1 MDDISM
7 ATVHK
12 CWKQTMLVCRAP
24 MREVWRKRER
34 VGYLLGKQVLWT
46 KGWNRG
52 HWTCNF
58 IKVAQSSSQRT
69 SKWSPGHEEG
79 RHRMGTFQ
87 WAGWAIS
94 PMRVVVSLCAS
105 FPFTLVHPPLC
116 HSKLNSV
123 LTSCRKSPKKSGSLV
138 FILHSSEMHRHLWW
152 RICVFWPGPFAWR
165 SRAPEDRAWAQQNKH
180 VRFFNVIGRPF
191 HHLAWL

>member
-1 MDDISM
+1 MTFKFSEIEDLYLFEVIYLLLSQIHPYRSSVPLIVCLVPILYQDLLSRLLFFHS
-7 ATVHK
+7 TNGSFLHFPSQRGQQTTLHK

-58 IKVAQSSSQRT
+58 IKVAQSSSQGT

-87 WAGWAIS
+87 WAS
-94 PMRVVVSLCAS
+94 
-105 FPFTLVHPPLC
+105 
-116 HSKLNSV
+116 
-123 LTSCRKSPKKSGSLV
+123 
-138 FILHSSEMHRHLWW
+138 
-152 RICVFWPGPFAWR
+152 
-165 SRAPEDRAWAQQNKH
+165 
-180 VRFFNVIGRPF
+180 
-191 HHLAWL
+191 